1 MLRSSSPLLR
11 GPAAPPTP
19 TRGAVDPQLVE
30 RVVARVQEELQRS
43 AVPGNAEL
51 RGTWQDQSGLQRLLG
66 TGADRVGT
74 AGALPAGGDLRGLA
88 RTIDHT
94 LLTATATRKDIVR
107 VCEEA
112 RAHSFYSV
120 CVNTTW
126 IGLVAQ
132 LLAGSRALPICVVG
146 FPLGAMATASK
157 AAETR
162 QAIADG
168 AAEID
173 MVINIGWLKGGDY
186 DAVFDDIRAVVEAAQ
201 GRPVKVI
208 LETSLLNREEKVAG
222 SALSKAAGAAFVK
235 TSTGFAGGGA
245 TAEDVALMRA
255 VVGPDI
261 GVKASGG
268 VRTADDV
275 QKMLAAGADRIGASA
290 SVAIVTGGAGKGAY

>member
-1 MLRSSSPLLR
+1 MHRPGQPS
-11 GPAAPPTP
+11 GAA
-19 TRGAVDPQLVE
+19 GAPIDPELVA
-30 RVVARVQEELQRS
+30 RVAARVQEELQRA
-43 AVPGNAEL
+43 AVPPSPVL
-51 RGTWQDQSGLQRLLG
+51 HGTWRDQSGLSRLLSM
-66 TGADRVGT
+66 GADRLGTQGSVGD
-74 AGALPAGGDLRGLA
+74 GDLRGLA
-88 RTIDHT
+88 RSIDHT
-94 LLTATATRKDIVR
+94 LLSPTATRKDIVK

-112 RAHSFYSV
+112 RAHGFYSV

-126 IGLVAQ
+126 IGLVAKM
-132 LLAGSRALPICVVG
+132 LAGSRSLPICVVG

-157 AAETR
+157 ASETR

-186 DAVFDDIRAVVEAAQ
+186 DAVLDDIRAVVEAAQ

>member
-1 MLRSSSPLLR
+1 
-11 GPAAPPTP
+11 
-19 TRGAVDPQLVE
+19 
-30 RVVARVQEELQRS
+30 
-43 AVPGNAEL
+43 
-51 RGTWQDQSGLQRLLG
+51 
-66 TGADRVGT
+66 
-74 AGALPAGGDLRGLA
+74 
-88 RTIDHT
+88 
-94 LLTATATRKDIVR
+94 
-107 VCEEA
+107 
-112 RAHSFYSV
+112 
-120 CVNTTW
+120 
-126 IGLVAQ
+126 
-132 LLAGSRALPICVVG
+132 
-146 FPLGAMATASK
+146 
-157 AAETR
+157 
-162 QAIADG
+162 
-168 AAEID
+168 

-186 DAVFDDIRAVVEAAQ
+186 DAVLDDIRAVVEAAQ